1 MTMRR
6 PRTFLVLWTLA
17 VAAATSAFVLH
28 LGLRVRT
35 LELGY
40 ELGKTHDHVAR
51 LREVKRVL
59 ELELAAYQTPE
70 RVDLVSRSLLGMQQ
84 PAPERV
90 IAAGKQPAVVE
101 EQVSVAEGAA
111 P

>member
-1 MTMRR
+1 MRR

-17 VAAATSAFVLH
+17 VTAATSAFVLH

-40 ELGKTHDHVAR
+40 DLGRAHDHVAR

-59 ELELAAYQTPE
+59 ELELATYQTPE
-70 RVDLVSRSLLGMQQ
+70 RIDLIARSLLGMQQ
-84 PAPERV
+84 PAAERV
-90 IAAGKQPAVVE
+90 ISAGKQPTVEE
-101 EQVSVAEGAA
+101 EQVSVAEGQA